1 MNIKTSYYWKVKD
14 IKKEALKIAISLTA
28 PYGEYDI
35 KITELAPDKETLWN
49 YKADKINK
57 KEYTEQYTKKLNFL
71 FENKRLDEIM
81 TFLKNQNKEILLLCY
96 EGKYKFCHR
105 HILAEFLNEKY
116 KLKIEEL

>member
-35 KITELAPDKETLWN
+35 KITELAPDKETLWD

-57 KEYTEQYTKKLNFL
+57 KEYTEQYTKN
-71 FENKRLDEIM
+71 
-81 TFLKNQNKEILLLCY
+81 
-96 EGKYKFCHR
+96 
-105 HILAEFLNEKY
+105 
-116 KLKIEEL
+116 

>member
-14 IKKEALKIAISLTA
+14 IKKEALKVAISLTA

-35 KITELAPDKETLWN
+35 KITDLAPAKETLWD

-57 KEYTEQYTKKLNFL
+57 KEYTEQYTEKLNML
-71 FENKRLDEIM
+71 FKNKKLDEIM